1 MKQVGAIIKLI
12 RVKQWVKN
20 SFLFIPIFFAGEIF
34 NTDKLL
40 TVLLGFCIYSITA
53 SAVYI
58 LNDIKDLEA
67 DKIHPEKSKRPIA
80 SGAVS
85 VPLAYTLFAVFLFI
99 GLSCSFIIDIHF
111 FYIILTYLIINLGY
125 SMGLKKISIL
135 DLMLVSVGFVLR
147 VMAGGIIA
155 DVPVSHWLV
164 IMIFLLSLFIV
175 LAKRRDDLIESE
187 HSGRVLRVASQ
198 KYNLDFVHSVLTM
211 LSAIVITAYIM
222 YTLSDDIQKQFN
234 TEHLYLTSIFVVAGV
249 MRYIQITIVENN
261 SGYPTKILYSDRFIH
276 FTLAGWALSFFLI
289 IYVLKT

>member
-34 NTDKLL
+34 DTDKLL
-40 TVLLGFCIYSITA
+40 AVFIGFCIYSITA

-58 LNDIKDLEA
+58 LNDIKDVEL
-67 DKIHPEKSKRPIA
+67 DRVHPEKSKRPIA

-85 VPLAYTLFAVFLFI
+85 IPLAYTLFTIFLLAS
-99 GLSCSFIIDIHF
+99 LSLSFIIDIHF
-111 FYIILTYLIINLGY
+111 FYIILTYLLINLGY
-125 SMGLKKISIL
+125 SAGLKQISIL

-155 DVPVSHWLV
+155 DVWVSHWLV

-175 LAKRRDDLIESE
+175 LAKRRDDLIESKN
-187 HSGRVLRVASQ
+187 SGKVLRVASQ
-198 KYNLDFVHSVLTM
+198 KYNLDFVHSILTM
-211 LSAIVITAYIM
+211 LSAIVVTAYIM
-222 YTLSDDIQKQFN
+222 YTLSDDIQRQFD

-276 FTLAGWALSFFLI
+276 FTLIGWALSFFLI
-289 IYVLKT
+289 IYILKA